1 MYIPSMSASQ
11 TSSMVTLS
19 ALSKIAIFCDFL
31 GSSTLF
37 SCIGEGITVR
47 GVVSFGFGLGV
58 FTMNNVSIISSFNLQ
73 QPKCYKFSIAT
84 QYNQPKRCTI
94 CNLPSQVKEV
104 HENQMQIQY
113 NIGKNRK

>member
-1 MYIPSMSASQ
+1 MSASYEMLLFRRIQISTKFTCSEEYFRNEEDKLFAKIYMYIPSMSASQ

-37 SCIGEGITVR
+37 SCIGEGTTVR

-58 FTMNNVSIISSFNLQ
+58 FTTNNVSIISSFNLQ
-73 QPKCYKFSIAT
+73 QPKC
-84 QYNQPKRCTI
+84 
-94 CNLPSQVKEV
+94 
-104 HENQMQIQY
+104 
-113 NIGKNRK
+113 